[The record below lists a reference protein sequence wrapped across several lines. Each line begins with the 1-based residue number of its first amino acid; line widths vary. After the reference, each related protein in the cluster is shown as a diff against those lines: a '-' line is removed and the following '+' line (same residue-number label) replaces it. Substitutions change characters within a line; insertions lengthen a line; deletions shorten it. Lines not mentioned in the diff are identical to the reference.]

1 MFYKKYEDKCSR
13 KLKQKDITKN
23 EENLSNFKIFKR
35 VKRTKN
41 KSKNKESKN
50 KKRRNQAIM
59 PFSPM
64 VRLEGLEPSIIDPK
78 GRPENAK
85 SSTFRIIFY
94 HKISYQKSLNPFIF
108 QHFRHFFLSNNTIQ
122 YFHLKIQHKHPVCKS
137 LAFFL
142 QKFVTF

>member
-78 GRPENAK
+78 K
-85 SSTFRIIFY
+85 LKSSVVSSTFFTIFYRIISFD
-94 HKISYQKSLNPFIF
+94 
-108 QHFRHFFLSNNTIQ
+108 
-122 YFHLKIQHKHPVCKS
+122 
-137 LAFFL
+137 
-142 QKFVTF
+142 